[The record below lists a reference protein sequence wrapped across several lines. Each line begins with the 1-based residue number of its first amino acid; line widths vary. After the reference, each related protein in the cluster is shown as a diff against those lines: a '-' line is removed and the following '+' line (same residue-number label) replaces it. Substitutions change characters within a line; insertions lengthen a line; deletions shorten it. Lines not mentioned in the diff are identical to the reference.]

1 MGFFARF
8 GRLYDS
14 VVADSTALAKAVRGT
29 APSAGERRMAALSGG
44 VGQAAYPGAWGAEK
58 SNQVQQFNGWLSS
71 CVRYKARLV
80 GTCPRAVK
88 TGTSAEKDKDR
99 GEYKRL
105 SKAYHAGAVS
115 APPARRKWLGVPYRK
130 AAVSPDK
137 ARDSEEL
144 EHLDDDHDL
153 SRLLADPNGPD
164 VGLVFWPYFAA
175 FFYLCG
181 ESFIWKVRDG
191 AGDVNEMWVLPAHWV
206 TPRSDGQRFFA
217 EYEVRAWGSAGGM
230 ETIDAEDIIH
240 WRSPGLSHPAAP
252 FSEAQAASAVI
263 DTQAMIQWVRY
274 SLLQNGAQIGGV
286 LELPEGMSDISDTAM
301 NRLLAK
307 FQGQFSG
314 VWNSGRPLIVPG
326 GGSYT
331 HPPADLELALGGSED
346 QARRNVMAAFGL
358 DETLM
363 GFSDE
368 ATYAGTAVTWKRLRK
383 SIVEPDQRVL
393 AAVLTERLA
402 AEFGD
407 EYAVIFPDEGGMED
421 PAEKRAN
428 WQAAM
433 QHPAGPAVTL
443 NEVRVELL
451 GLEPSDEEA
460 ADDLFG
466 SPGLVPLDQMG
477 AMNDLSGMLGEGGGV
492 MGGDSPEGFGLADDF
507 LADDPTADDPDAADD
522 GGGKKKAASLPS
534 AVWPLLAAALIDLR
548 LDAGEDTPDH
558 HEPEA
563 DALLAP
569 AKKPAADPGKADPDG
584 PEPHTAH
591 KGTLYDLPD
600 DKTAFVTDD
609 GKLAVRTEPVP
620 AMKDADKAA
629 ARQAVLDTAAE
640 PGPGGVRLDEH
651 FQAVR
656 GKVPGVT
663 RAQFRDLMREM
674 DAAGDVTM
682 TGWHAGPQD
691 LPDKGVGVIK
701 GDKLFYWTRRRDAG

>member
-1 MGFFARF
+1 
-8 GRLYDS
+8 
-14 VVADSTALAKAVRGT
+14 
-29 APSAGERRMAALSGG
+29 
-44 VGQAAYPGAWGAEK
+44 
-58 SNQVQQFNGWLSS
+58 
-71 CVRYKARLV
+71 
-80 GTCPRAVK
+80 
-88 TGTSAEKDKDR
+88 
-99 GEYKRL
+99 
-105 SKAYHAGAVS
+105 
-115 APPARRKWLGVPYRK
+115 
-130 AAVSPDK
+130 
-137 ARDSEEL
+137 
-144 EHLDDDHDL
+144 
-153 SRLLADPNGPD
+153 
-164 VGLVFWPYFAA
+164 
-175 FFYLCG
+175 
-181 ESFIWKVRDG
+181 
-191 AGDVNEMWVLPAHWV
+191 
-206 TPRSDGQRFFA
+206 
-217 EYEVRAWGSAGGM
+217 
-230 ETIDAEDIIH
+230 
-240 WRSPGLSHPAAP
+240 
-252 FSEAQAASAVI
+252 
-263 DTQAMIQWVRY
+263 
-274 SLLQNGAQIGGV
+274 
-286 LELPEGMSDISDTAM
+286 
-301 NRLLAK
+301 
-307 FQGQFSG
+307 
-314 VWNSGRPLIVPG
+314 
-326 GGSYT
+326 
-331 HPPADLELALGGSED
+331 
-346 QARRNVMAAFGL
+346 
-358 DETLM
+358 
-363 GFSDE
+363 
-368 ATYAGTAVTWKRLRK
+368 
-383 SIVEPDQRVL
+383 
-393 AAVLTERLA
+393 
-402 AEFGD
+402 
-407 EYAVIFPDEGGMED
+407 
-421 PAEKRAN
+421 
-428 WQAAM
+428 
-433 QHPAGPAVTL
+433 
-443 NEVRVELL
+443 
-451 GLEPSDEEA
+451 
-460 ADDLFG
+460 
-466 SPGLVPLDQMG
+466 
-477 AMNDLSGMLGEGGGV
+477 